1 MRRDDLPG
9 SASSPEAARP
19 DDAFAPTA
27 AHPVTPT
34 GQPPARPPTVPPPV
48 PSRVTHSPKRP
59 CLHETQAMA
68 FVAGQ
73 AADRAAIEEHIDDC
87 AACRQLL
94 AELVRKRQ
102 TGAVA
107 PSHGAPPSVPPPVAH
122 VAQSPLAH
130 PQAMARWTQ
139 QQTVP
144 MEPPATTS
152 RWQRW
157 RPLAVPGATG
167 VLAVLLG
174 IAIGRCSK
182 TDDAAPPEQPT
193 AALAQLLVTSLPVE
207 ANVVVD
213 GRFVGVS
220 PVERLDLDPGKHSI
234 VIDTFGYQPYAGTVE
249 MEPSARA
256 SLKVVLAP
264 IGGDGATSGQFVG
277 KGGKASN
284 ATVPP
289 SALAITGIG
298 TSRDAPKPAGKPPR
312 SSAPRYTPPA
322 APTPTY
328 EPPPRPRRDCSGEK
342 SQCRDGCSRAS
353 GDCRFNCP
361 NCVSCPSSVGWD
373 ACKRQCD
380 SCRAGCEQNVKFC
393 ESSCDSSYNSC
404 SASQ

>member
-1 MRRDDLPG
+1 
-9 SASSPEAARP
+9 
-19 DDAFAPTA
+19 
-27 AHPVTPT
+27 
-34 GQPPARPPTVPPPV
+34 
-48 PSRVTHSPKRP
+48 
-59 CLHETQAMA
+59 MA

-73 AADRAAIEEHIDDC
+73 APDRAAIEEHIDDC
-87 AACRQLL
+87 APCRQLL
-94 AELVRKRQ
+94 AELVRRRQ
-102 TGAVA
+102 TGVVV
-107 PSHGAPPSVPPPVAH
+107 PSQGAPGSVPPPVAN
-122 VAQSPLAH
+122 VAPSPLAH

-144 MEPPATTS
+144 MEPPATTAPG
-152 RWQRW
+152 RRW
-157 RPLAVPGATG
+157 RALAVPGATG
-167 VLAVLLG
+167 VIAVLLG

-182 TDDAAPPEQPT
+182 TDEAAPAQPT
-193 AALAQLLVTSLPVE
+193 AALAQLVVTSLPTE

-249 MEPSARA
+249 VEPSARA

-264 IGGDGATSGQFVG
+264 IGGEGATSGQFVG
-277 KGGKASN
+277 TGGKASN

-289 SALAITGIG
+289 SALAITGVG

-312 SSAPRYTPPA
+312 SSAPRSSAPRYTPSPA
-322 APTPTY
+322 PAPTY

-342 SQCRDGCSRAS
+342 SQCRDGCSRAN

-373 ACKRQCD
+373 ECKRQCE